1 MEGNLQSHRV
11 VLQGTRV
18 SGFLLQKS
26 HRRQGAVALETSGV
40 ANPKDS
46 ETIETKDSKAFEDDR
61 ENVPEYVGSETSET
75 SQTEDSETSEA
86 EGSETSETEDS
97 ETSESED
104 SETSESEDSETAEAE
119 DSGVSEAEDSEM
131 LKADTEESQ
140 TEDSETSE
148 TEDSET
154 SETEDSETSE
164 TEDSETS
171 ETEDSE
177 TSETEDSETSETE
190 DSETSE
196 TEGSETSEAKGSE
209 LSEAEGSELSEAEGS
224 ELSEAEG
231 SELSEAEDLELTKA
245 DNSET
250 PDEDGSKMSEIE
262 GSGTPHE
269 KFPFVLTENINM
281 SRILLDSVTKKKGK
295 DKVYCLSEDDEPYT
309 GFALLT
315 PYRSGSSMYVKA
327 EDVIPSGCNP
337 VTLWHLVRHGS
348 NGPHMIDRS
357 RFDSKLPVLRK
368 KILKSHKVQK
378 GYLCDKDVA
387 LINGWKPTDMLNGDA
402 TLSDEGKKEMTGIA
416 SRFRNA
422 FSGFLKK
429 DYFNLPG
436 VKPGQG
442 TKRGE
447 GQHNMRSM
455 KAYNKGM
462 YGKHATYVPFT
473 SPRGF

>member
-1 MEGNLQSHRV
+1 MFEADD
-11 VLQGTRV
+11 TEV
-18 SGFLLQKS
+18 SQT
-26 HRRQGAVALETSGV
+26 E
-40 ANPKDS
+40 DS
-46 ETIETKDSKAFEDDR
+46 ES
-61 ENVPEYVGSETSET
+61 SEF
-75 SQTEDSETSEA
+75 EDSETSEA
-86 EGSETSETEDS
+86 EVAKTSEADGLKLFEADDTGVSRGQTSEAEGS

-442 TKRGE
+442 TKVMRGE